1 MGENQDGCACAQRKD
16 LLLLLKELRNVEDP
30 RDMFRLLVKCLS
42 VHSEFVFVGRLVS
55 SVPWNDR
62 DGNLM

>member
-1 MGENQDGCACAQRKD
+1 
-16 LLLLLKELRNVEDP
+16 
-30 RDMFRLLVKCLS
+30 MFRLLVKCLS